1 MRYLALALALLL
13 AGCADAPEPTE
24 IETDVEA
31 EVENEFEA
39 TAGLDPGDPWDAA
52 KMDGA
57 SFRAVGNEPGW
68 DLTIYRDSL
77 ILFNTN
83 YGEDQYAFPEP
94 TRGEDPSAQPYIQ
107 RGETD
112 DHTIEVALSEGP
124 CADTMADKSYETTV
138 VVTLDDQT
146 YNGCGQG
153 LY

>member
-1 MRYLALALALLL
+1 MRYLAILLL
-13 AGCADAPEPTE
+13 LLIVGCADAPEPAE
-24 IETDVEA
+24 IESEVEA
-31 EVENEFEA
+31 EVENDFDDN
-39 TAGLDPGDPWDAA
+39 AGLDPNDPWDAA

-83 YGEDQYAFPEP
+83 YGEDRYAFPNP
-94 TRGEDPSAQPYIQ
+94 TRDEDTSAQPYVQ

-112 DHTIEVALSEGP
+112 EHTIEVALSEGP
-124 CADTMADKSYETTV
+124 CNDTMADASYETTV
-138 VVTLDDQT
+138 VVTLDDET